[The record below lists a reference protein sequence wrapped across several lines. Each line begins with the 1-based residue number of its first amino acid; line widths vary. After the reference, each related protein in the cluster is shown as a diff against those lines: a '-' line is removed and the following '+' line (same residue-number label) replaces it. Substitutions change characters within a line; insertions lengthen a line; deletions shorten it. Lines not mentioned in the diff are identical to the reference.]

1 MCERLECPQ
10 RAAPPL
16 GHPLRVG
23 PNGRRVGAL
32 PSGARSRLQGNAAR
46 EVFHLVGQLQSR
58 PRL

>member
-23 PNGRRVGAL
+23 PNGRHVGAL
-32 PSGARSRLQGNAAR
+32 RRGAHSRREGLHRCDLRSP
-46 EVFHLVGQLQSR
+46 V
-58 PRL
+58 